1 MRALGATEQEIEA
14 WRAQLEQADRADA
27 GKAEAFALPFDCAP
41 AIDAFLLCATSW
53 KVMVAGDRLIHLGL
67 DYAAVGEILRLA
79 EIAPSRALLDDLRTL
94 EGGAIAAFNER
105 R

>member
-1 MRALGATEQEIEA
+1 MRAMGATEAEIQA
-14 WRAQLEQADRADA
+14 WRATLENADRQDA
-27 GKAEAFALPFDCAP
+27 AKAEAFALPLDCVQ

-53 KVMVAGDRLIHLGL
+53 KVMVAGDRLVHLGL

-94 EGGAIAAFNER
+94 EGGAIAGFNER